1 MAAAERPIPV
11 EETSRSR
18 VEFVSDDGVVVLV
31 SPDGQRRAA
40 TVPPNLVSL
49 IRRLAAINRDRDREP

>member
-1 MAAAERPIPV
+1 MAAERAVPAEDV
-11 EETSRSR
+11 TRSQ

-49 IRRLAAINRDRDREP
+49 IRRLAAIKNRDR

>member
-1 MAAAERPIPV
+1 MAAQRAIPV
-11 EETSRSR
+11 EEISRSR

-40 TVPPNLVSL
+40 TVPPNLVGL
-49 IRRLAAINRDRDREP
+49 IRRLAAIGRGKDQ